1 MEDFLSKI
9 EKIESNK
16 NFHILK
22 NKLNFENY
30 TYSSLKLSKIENK
43 ENEQT
48 KKFDS
53 INSYN
58 FDITSNINKTNASK

>member
-43 ENEQT
+43 ENDEQT

-58 FDITSNINKTNASK
+58 FDITSNINKKKE